1 MAESSN
7 GTGVRYASVLR
18 TAWLT
23 PHMIRVVLG
32 GEGLAGFA
40 ADTYTDHYV
49 KLIFPPAGVDYPVP
63 LDLDMVKREL
73 PRDQW
78 PRLRTYTVRA
88 WDAVARELTL
98 DFVYHG
104 DEGLAGP
111 WAAAAR
117 PGDRV
122 MFRGP
127 GGGYAPDP
135 LADWHL
141 LVGDESAL
149 PAIGAALERLPYA
162 APARVFLEVDG
173 PAEEQHLGTEAD
185 AEIVWVHR
193 AGRVVGEALVE
204 AVRAATFPA
213 GQPHAFVHGEA
224 YFVRELRRMLRGEL
238 RVPKERL
245 SISGY
250 WRRGDDDESWR
261 SAKPDWNRQV
271 EAEESAV
278 VVG

>member
-1 MAESSN
+1 MTDSRN
-7 GTGVRYASVLR
+7 GTGVRYATVLR
-18 TAWLT
+18 TAWIT

-32 GEGLAGFA
+32 GEGLTGFA
-40 ADTYTDHYV
+40 ADAYTDHYV
-49 KLIFPPAGVDYPVP
+49 KLIFPPVGVDYPVP
-63 LDLDMVKREL
+63 ADLDAIKREL

-88 WDAVARELTL
+88 WDAAARELTL

-117 PGDRV
+117 PGDQV

-127 GGGYAPDP
+127 GGAYAPDP
-135 LADWHL
+135 AADWHL

-149 PAIGAALERLPYA
+149 PAIGAALERLPHG
-162 APARVFLEVDG
+162 APARVFVEVSG
-173 PAEEQHLGTEAD
+173 PAEEQHLPTGAA

-193 AGRVVGEALVE
+193 NGRMVGDALVE
-204 AVRAATFPA
+204 AVCAATFPA
-213 GQPHAFVHGEA
+213 GDVHAFVHGEA
-224 YFVRELRRMLRGEL
+224 YFVRELRRLLRGELL

-261 SAKPDWNRQV
+261 SAKPEWNRQV
-271 EAEESAV
+271 EAEETAT
-278 VVG
+278 VG

>member
-1 MAESSN
+1 MADGKN
-7 GTGVRYASVLR
+7 GAGVRYATVLR
-18 TAWLT
+18 KRWIS

-32 GEGLAGFA
+32 GDGLTGFA
-40 ADTYTDHYV
+40 ADRYADHYV
-49 KLIFPPAGVDYPVP
+49 KLIFSPVGVEYPFP
-63 LDLDMVKREL
+63 LDLDLIRREL

-88 WDAVARELTL
+88 WDPAARELTL

-111 WAAAAR
+111 WAARAR

-122 MFRGP
+122 LFRGP
-127 GGGYAPDP
+127 GGGYTPSP
-135 LADWHL
+135 TADWHL

-149 PAIGAALERLPYA
+149 PAIGAALERLPHG
-162 APARVFLEVDG
+162 APARVFIEVAG
-173 PAEEQHLGTEAD
+173 PAEEQRLTTAGT

-193 AGRVVGEALVE
+193 GARTVGEPLVE
-204 AVRAATFPA
+204 AVRALTFPPGA
-213 GQPHAFVHGEA
+213 VHAFVHGEA
-224 YFVRELRRMLRGEL
+224 NFVRELRRLLRVEL
-238 RVPKERL
+238 RVPQEQL

-261 SAKPDWNRQV
+261 LAKPEWNRRV

-278 VVG
+278 AR

>member
-63 LDLDMVKREL
+63 LDLDLIKREL

-162 APARVFLEVDG
+162 VPARVFVEVSG
-173 PAEEQHLGTEAD
+173 PDEEQELRTEAC

-204 AVRAATFPA
+204 AVRAATFPP
-213 GQPHAFVHGEA
+213 GDLHAFVHGEA
-224 YFVRELRRMLRGEL
+224 YFVRELRRMLRAEL

-271 EAEESAV
+271 EAEESAT
-278 VVG
+278 VG